1 MHAQDTASALDLKT
15 IQALAQ
21 EDMSAV
27 DALIR
32 RQLAS
37 DVVLINQI
45 ADYIVSAGG
54 KRLRPMLLLL
64 AAGALGHRG
73 ADAHQLAA
81 VVEFIHTSTL
91 LHDDVVDESD
101 LRRGRKTANAVWGNA
116 ASVLVGDFLYS
127 RSFQLMV
134 ELDSMQVQRILA
146 DTTNRIAEGEV
157 LQLLHVRNPDTDEPA
172 YLRVIERKTAV
183 LFAAATRLGALLAG
197 ANPGVQQQ
205 LFDYGLNLGYAFQ
218 IADDV
223 LDYASDAQ
231 TLGKN
236 LGDDLAEGKAT
247 LPLIHA
253 IRHSDEA
260 TRQVLRTAIE
270 HGDTSA
276 MPAVMAAIHATDGLG
291 YSRQRARD
299 YAALAEQSLD
309 TLEDND
315 YVAALRGLARYAVS
329 RDHWGPA
336 GSRNPRKP
344 LPTRRRILRPKRS
357 AGPLHQRGGWIRRC
371 PSRESR

>member
-1 MHAQDTASALDLKT
+1 MSDTASRSRQLALPA
-15 IQALAQ
+15 IQALAAP
-21 EDMSAV
+21 DMAAM

-32 RQLAS
+32 RRLAS
-37 DVVLINQI
+37 DVVLINQV
-45 ADYIVSAGG
+45 AEYIIGAGG

-64 AAGALGHRG
+64 AAAALGESTGKRVG

-116 ASVLVGDFLYS
+116 ASVLVGDVLYS

-134 ELDSMQVQRILA
+134 ELERMDVQRILA
-146 DTTNRIAEGEV
+146 DTTNTIAEGEV
-157 LQLLHVRNPDTDEPA
+157 LQLLHVRNPDTDEAA
-172 YLRVIERKTAV
+172 YLRVIERKTAI

-197 ANPGVQQQ
+197 ADASTCDA
-205 LFDYGLNLGYAFQ
+205 LHRYGLALGYAFQ

-223 LDYASDAQ
+223 LDYASDAA

-253 IRHSDEA
+253 MQHSDAA
-260 TRQVLRTAIE
+260 TRAVLRDAIE
-270 HGDTSA
+270 HGDTAA
-276 MPAVMAAIHATDGLG
+276 MPQVLAAIDACGSLD
-291 YSRQRARD
+291 YSRERALQYARD
-299 YAALAEQSLD
+299 AEAALACLG
-309 TLEDND
+309 DNEF
-315 YVAALRGLARYAVS
+315 VAALRGLAQYSVN
-329 RDHWGPA
+329 RDH
-336 GSRNPRKP
+336 
-344 LPTRRRILRPKRS
+344 
-357 AGPLHQRGGWIRRC
+357 
-371 PSRESR
+371 

>member
-1 MHAQDTASALDLKT
+1 MSVQAQAASPDLAA
-15 IQALAQ
+15 IQSLAR
-21 EDMSAV
+21 EDMGAV

-32 RQLAS
+32 RRLAS
-37 DVVLINQI
+37 DVVLINQV
-45 ADYIVSAGG
+45 AEYIVGAGG

-73 ADAHQLAA
+73 PDAHQLAA
-81 VVEFIHTSTL
+81 VVEFIHTATL

-101 LRRGRKTANAVWGNA
+101 LRRGRRTANAVWGNA

-134 ELDSMQVQRILA
+134 ELDRMEVMRILA

-157 LQLLHVRNPDTDEPA
+157 LQLLHVRNPDTDEAA

-183 LFAAATRLGALLAG
+183 LFAAATRLGALIAG
-197 ANPGVQQQ
+197 ADAATCDA
-205 LFDYGLNLGYAFQ
+205 LHDYGLQLGYAFQ

-223 LDYASDAQ
+223 LDYASDAD

-253 IRHSDEA
+253 MAHADGA
-260 TRQVLRTAIE
+260 TRQRLRAAIE
-270 HGDTSA
+270 HGDTDA
-276 MPAVMAAIHATDGLG
+276 LPEVLDAIRAHDSLG
-291 YSRQRARD
+291 YSRGRAAA
-299 YAALAEQSLD
+299 YADAAEASLSGLA
-309 TLEDND
+309 DNA

-329 RDHWGPA
+329 RDH
-336 GSRNPRKP
+336 
-344 LPTRRRILRPKRS
+344 
-357 AGPLHQRGGWIRRC
+357 
-371 PSRESR
+371 

>member
-1 MHAQDTASALDLKT
+1 MTVPDLAHAAPDLKA
-15 IQALAQ
+15 IQALAAP
-21 EDMSAV
+21 DMTAM

-32 RQLAS
+32 RRLAS
-37 DVVLINQI
+37 DVVLINQV
-45 ADYIVSAGG
+45 AEYIIGAGG

-81 VVEFIHTSTL
+81 VVEFIHTATL

-134 ELDSMQVQRILA
+134 ELERMDVQRILA
-146 DTTNRIAEGEV
+146 DTTNTIAEGEV
-157 LQLLHVRNPDTDEPA
+157 LQLLHVRNPDTDEAA

-183 LFAAATRLGALLAG
+183 LFSAATGLAAHLAG
-197 ANPGVQQQ
+197 A
-205 LFDYGLNLGYAFQ
+205 DSARCAAMDEYGLHLGLAFQ

-223 LDYASDAQ
+223 LDYVGDAVA
-231 TLGKN
+231 LGKN

-253 IRHSDEA
+253 LGLAEGAGRDRLRLIIA
-260 TRQVLRTAIE
+260 T
-270 HGDTSA
+270 GDAAA
-276 MPAVMAAIHATDGLG
+276 MPEVLSAIAGADSLRYSTDKARFHAEAAK
-291 YSRQRARD
+291 
-299 YAALAEQSLD
+299 AALH
-309 TLEDND
+309 TLPDSPWKQALADLAD
-315 YVAALRGLARYAVS
+315 YSVA
-329 RDHWGPA
+329 
-336 GSRNPRKP
+336 RN
-344 LPTRRRILRPKRS
+344 
-357 AGPLHQRGGWIRRC
+357 H
-371 PSRESR
+371 

>member
-1 MHAQDTASALDLKT
+1 MHASAPLRTNPGLDE
-15 IQALAQ
+15 IQALARD
-21 EDMSAV
+21 DMAAV

-32 RQLAS
+32 RRLAS
-37 DVVLINQI
+37 DVVLINQVSE
-45 ADYIVSAGG
+45 YIINAGG

-64 AAGALGHRG
+64 AAGALDHRG
-73 ADAHQLAA
+73 PDAHQLAA

-134 ELDSMQVQRILA
+134 ELESMQVQTILA

-157 LQLLHVRNPDTDEPA
+157 LQLLHVRNPDTDEAA
-172 YLRVIERKTAV
+172 YMRVIERKTAV

-197 ANPGVQQQ
+197 ADQSIQNQ
-205 LFDYGLNLGYAFQ
+205 LHDYGLNLGFAFQ

-223 LDYASDAQ
+223 LDYASDAE
-231 TLGKN
+231 TMGKN

-253 IRHSDEA
+253 IRHSEPGTA
-260 TRQVLRTAIE
+260 RTLRAAIQS
-270 HGDTSA
+270 GDTDA
-276 MPAVMAAIHATDGLG
+276 LPVVLAAINATGGLE
-291 YSRQRARD
+291 YSRQLARD
-299 YAALAEQSLD
+299 YAGRAVAALEGLR
-309 TLEDND
+309 DN
-315 YVAALRGLARYAVS
+315 AHLGALRGLADYTVN
-329 RDHWGPA
+329 RDY
-336 GSRNPRKP
+336 
-344 LPTRRRILRPKRS
+344 
-357 AGPLHQRGGWIRRC
+357 
-371 PSRESR
+371 